1 MRNKLDGREQ
11 LWRGGEWVI
20 IPLYTSWL
28 SKEASFQR
36 RQFAET
42 CREKSALLTAKQ
54 EDFRQRAREFMHMLV
69 IRNLYIKKSLFAN
82 F

>member
-11 LWRGGEWVI
+11 MWGGEWVI
-20 IPLYTSWL
+20 IPLYTSWS

-36 RQFAET
+36 RQFTET

-69 IRNLYIKKSLFAN
+69 IRNLYIKKSLCAN